1 MNQPQNVLKISVI
14 TNTKP
19 QIRIINNLLLYG
31 FPVIMPLYLCTT
43 HNGGM
48 MTGNP

>member
-19 QIRIINNLLLYG
+19 QIRIHSSVLKML
-31 FPVIMPLYLCTT
+31 MPPLWVVHRY
-43 HNGGM
+43 NGM